1 MTSVLEIMPV
11 DVAVFGGHI
20 DLPSS
25 LSDSTVPAV
34 RMMSRGAER
43 AVSDSYI
50 SRAMTIF
57 SFIMGEAPP
66 SDVVKDSLR
75 RLLSGSP
82 TALQIA
88 SAPLPT
94 SSNSSVSET
103 QPGTALDSPFP
114 EPSPHLAQPDFFA
127 VSRYYCRS
135 LRCEANAPQA
145 AIDAPLGSATSSALK
160 AALHSFRSSMKASS
174 TSSGDSKQIGNSTT
188 KMKTA

>member
-1 MTSVLEIMPV
+1 MPV

-43 AVSDSYI
+43 AVSDAYI

-57 SFIMGEAPP
+57 SVIMGEAPP

-94 SSNSSVSET
+94 SSSSSVSVSET
-103 QPGTALDSPFP
+103 QLGAALDSPFP
-114 EPSPHLAQPDFFA
+114 ETSPRLAQPDFFA
-127 VSRYYCRS
+127 VTLYYCRS

-174 TSSGDSKQIGNSTT
+174 TSSGGSMQIENSAT
-188 KMKTA
+188 KLKTA